1 MRLKSIYTLLV
12 LLIGNPFVFAQI
24 RDPFDVLNLT
34 AGESVT
40 VPISDLY
47 YLPRYKPTFSPP
59 KGIRVSMDARQQV
72 TFSATEEAEG
82 FRTIS
87 IREGRYRYDL
97 PVRVSIKPT
106 HLFQFKPTTTPK
118 KITLFGSFNG
128 WNRES
133 LPLTDS
139 DGDGVYGIMVSLDAG
154 SYEYKFF
161 VDGEEVLDPTNPEK
175 APNGFGGFNSILRK
189 APRHATKTY
198 LHVGKWQKMATGT
211 KLSFIFEREDEREVL
226 QKQHVVA
233 LLDNRQIPASQIAIE
248 HRTIT
253 INIPTDDIA
262 TNQLLRIAVTQN
274 GLTTPIK
281 EVFLHYG
288 RPRNNDSPFIWQDAS
303 MYSLMIDRFKDG
315 DPSNNRPVIGDS
327 LRPEVNYLGG
337 DLKGVLNKLESG
349 YFERLG
355 VNVLWLS
362 PVVDNAEGSWGKSA
376 VSGSKFTA
384 YHGYWPVNLEKV
396 EDRFGTMNLLRS
408 VVQKAH
414 AKGMKVILDF
424 VAHHVHQN
432 HPWVKQNPAWFG
444 SLYLPDGR
452 KNIELW
458 DEQRLTTWFDTFLP
472 TFNFMDSP
480 EAIDAVAENALFWI
494 RETGVDGFRQDA
506 VKHVPNAFWRALTQ
520 KIRSYEIVSG
530 KRLFQI
536 GETFGSYDLI
546 KSYVNRGQLDAQFN
560 FNLYYRARAIFL
572 TPDADFGLLAS
583 ELDATHATYGPNH
596 LMGNLMDSH
605 DQVRYMSYAD
615 GDMKL
620 DADDAG
626 RRAWFDQPQA
636 DHPESYRKLA
646 LYMAYMT
653 AIPGIPTVYYG
664 DEIGMAG
671 SSDPDNRRMMRFEP
685 NLNPNEVQLLKDTGK
700 IMGLRRALPALRY
713 GDFMTL
719 QADKSTFAFLRS
731 DFNQRVLVVLNK
743 NSEPKALSIPLP
755 SAFSFNQAI
764 NALTGS
770 KHAIAQNALP
780 IEVPG
785 YGALFLVLE

>member
-1 MRLKSIYTLLV
+1 MRLKSICTLLV
-12 LLIGNPFVFAQI
+12 LLIGNSFVFAQI

-34 AGESVT
+34 VGESVT

-47 YLPRYKPTFSPP
+47 YLPRYKPAFSPP
-59 KGIRVSMDARQQV
+59 KGIRVSIDARQQV

-82 FRTIS
+82 FRIIS
-87 IREGRYRYDL
+87 IKEGSYRYDL
-97 PVRVSIKPT
+97 PVLVNIKPT
-106 HLFQFKPTTTPK
+106 NVFRFTPTSLPQ

-133 LPLTDS
+133 LPLTDP
-139 DGDGVYGIMVSLDAG
+139 DGDGVYGITVPLDAG
-154 SYEYKFF
+154 SYEYKFY

-175 APNGFGGFNSILRK
+175 APNGFGGFNSILRV
-189 APRHATKTY
+189 PLRHATKTY
-198 LHVGKWQKMATGT
+198 LHVGKWQKMAAGT
-211 KLSFIFEREDEREVL
+211 KLSFIFEREGEMEAL

-233 LLDNRQIPASQIAIE
+233 LLDNRQIPVSQITIE
-248 HRTIT
+248 NRTIT
-253 INIPTDDIA
+253 INLPTDDIA

-337 DLKGVLNKLESG
+337 DLKGVLSKLESG
-349 YFERLG
+349 YFEKLG

-362 PVVDNAEGSWGKSA
+362 PVIDNAEGSWGKST

-396 EDRFGTMNLLRS
+396 EDRFGTLNLLRT

-432 HPWVKQNPAWFG
+432 HPWVKQNPSWFG

-458 DEQRLTTWFDTFLP
+458 DEHRLTTWFDTFLP
-472 TFNFMDSP
+472 TFNFIDSP

-520 KIRSYEIVSG
+520 KIRAYEIVSG

-583 ELDATHATYGPNH
+583 ELDATQATYGPNH

-636 DHPESYRKLA
+636 DHPKSYRKLA
-646 LYMAYMT
+646 LYMAYMM
-653 AIPGIPTVYYG
+653 AIPGIPTLYYG

-685 NLNPNEVQLLKDTGK
+685 NLNPNEVQLLKDTEG
-700 IMGLRRALPALRY
+700 IMGLRRKLPALRY

-719 QADKSTFAFLRS
+719 QADKNTFAFLRS

-743 NSEPKALSIPLP
+743 NSETQTLSIPLP
-755 SAFSFNQAI
+755 NALSFNQAT
-764 NALTGS
+764 NAVTGS
-770 KHAIAQNALP
+770 KHAIAQNVLS
-780 IEVPG
+780 IEVSG